1 VLGPL
6 PPFYRIVVSLCALL
20 ACVGI
25 GAWLAYVLPVTA
37 VASTGAGIGLGIGAI
52 VVILLLHDFDDRG
65 GHPHRVR
72 VRR

>member
-1 VLGPL
+1 MLGPL
-6 PPFYRIVVSLCALL
+6 PPFYRVFVALCALL
-20 ACVGI
+20 VFVGI
-25 GAWLAYVLPVTA
+25 GAWLAAVLPVST

-65 GHPHRVR
+65 SRRQRVR